1 MKDNSGVSL
10 LANRY
15 ASAAMREIFA
25 PEAKIIAERKLWIAV
40 MRAQST
46 LGHSISKDVITDY
59 EKVITQVDLASI
71 DAREKKTRHDVK
83 ARIEEFNALAGHE
96 LSLIHI

>member
-1 MKDNSGVSL
+1 MSL
-10 LANRY
+10 LASRY
-15 ASAAMREIFA
+15 ASAAMTEIFA

-46 LGHSISKDVITDY
+46 LGHVISKDVITAY
-59 EKVITQVDLASI
+59 ENVITQVDLVSI

-83 ARIEEFNALAGHE
+83 AGR
-96 LSLIHI
+96 

>member
-1 MKDNSGVSL
+1 MQDNAPVSL

-25 PEAKIIAERKLWIAV
+25 PEAKIIAERRLWIAV

-46 LGHSISKDVITDY
+46 LGHAISNDVITDY
-59 EKVITQVDLASI
+59 EKVITHVDLAQSMP
-71 DAREKKTRHDVK
+71 VK
-83 ARIEEFNALAGHE
+83 NKLATMLKPE
-96 LSLIHI
+96 SKSSMR